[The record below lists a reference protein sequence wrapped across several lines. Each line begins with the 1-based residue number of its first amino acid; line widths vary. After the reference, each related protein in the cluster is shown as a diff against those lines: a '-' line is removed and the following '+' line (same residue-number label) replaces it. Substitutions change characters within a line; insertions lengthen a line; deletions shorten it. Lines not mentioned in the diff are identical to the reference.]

1 LTIPPPGCY
10 DYINRMHIPDGFL
23 DPKISSGL
31 AGVAAVV
38 LAHCLSK
45 VKQTATA
52 VVPLAALAV
61 AGKGARSISLGSR
74 RVMTKFG
81 ESLLMRTATI
91 ASLIFAAQMFN
102 FPIAG
107 GTSGHLIGGVLAV
120 VLVGPFAG
128 TLAIAAVLIVQSLFY
143 ADGGLLALGANII
156 NMAVCGALVSYYV
169 YSWLNKT
176 MPEWL
181 SIMITAWF
189 SVVMAAMACALEIG
203 LSGTASL
210 GVALPAMLKVYSL
223 VGLAEALLTIALINL
238 FRQFMPATENN

>member
-1 LTIPPPGCY
+1 
-10 DYINRMHIPDGFL
+10 MHIPDGFL
-23 DPKISSGL
+23 DPKLSSGLSGL
-31 AGVAAVV
+31 AGLV
-38 LAHCLSK
+38 LAHCLSR
-45 VKQTATA
+45 VKQAVTA
-52 VVPLAALAV
+52 VVPQAALAA

-74 RVMTKFG
+74 RVITKFG
-81 ESLLMRTATI
+81 ESLLLRTAAI

-128 TLAIAAVLIVQSLFY
+128 TLAISAVLVVQSLFY

-156 NMAVCGALVSYYV
+156 NMAVCGALVSYYL
-169 YSWLNKT
+169 YFWLNKT

-189 SVVMAAMACALEIG
+189 SVVLAAAVCALEIG
-203 LSGTASL
+203 FSGTVAL
-210 GVALPAMLKVYSL
+210 GAVLPAMIRVHSII
-223 VGLAEALLTIALINL
+223 GLAEALITIALVNF
-238 FRQFMPATENN
+238 FRPMMSARQG

>member
-1 LTIPPPGCY
+1 
-10 DYINRMHIPDGFL
+10 MHIPDGFL

-31 AGVAAVV
+31 AGLAGLV
-38 LAHCLSK
+38 LAHSLSK
-45 VKQTATA
+45 VKQAATV
-52 VVPLAALAV
+52 VVPKAALAV

-81 ESLLMRTATI
+81 ESLLMRTAAI

-102 FPIAG
+102 FPITG

-128 TLAIAAVLIVQSLFY
+128 TLAIAGVLIVQSLFY

-181 SIMITAWF
+181 SIMITAWL
-189 SVVMAAMACALEIG
+189 SVVMASLICALEIG
-203 LSGTASL
+203 FSGTIAF
-210 GVALPAMLKVYSL
+210 GAVIPAMLKVHAL
-223 VGLAEALLTIALINL
+223 IGLAEAMITLALINL
-238 FRQFMPATENN
+238 FRPMMPASEEKQ

>member
-1 LTIPPPGCY
+1 
-10 DYINRMHIPDGFL
+10 MHIPDGFL

-31 AGVAAVV
+31 AGMAAVV

-45 VKQTATA
+45 VKQAATA
-52 VVPLAALAV
+52 VVPQAALAV

-74 RVMTKFG
+74 RIITKFG
-81 ESLLMRTATI
+81 ESLLMRTAAV

-102 FPIAG
+102 FPITG

-128 TLAIAAVLIVQSLFY
+128 TLAIASVLIVQSLFY

-156 NMAVCGALVSYYV
+156 NMAVCGALVSYYL

-189 SVVMAAMACALEIG
+189 SVVLAAAVCALEIG
-203 LSGTASL
+203 FSGTIAF
-210 GVALPAMLKVYSL
+210 GAVLPAMLKVHA
-223 VGLAEALLTIALINL
+223 VIGLAEALITIALINL
-238 FRQFMPATENN
+238 FRQMMPATDKNP

>member
-1 LTIPPPGCY
+1 
-10 DYINRMHIPDGFL
+10 MHIPDGFL

-31 AGVAAVV
+31 AGMAAVV
-38 LAHCLSK
+38 VAHCLSK
-45 VKQTATA
+45 VKQAATA
-52 VVPLAALAV
+52 VVPQAALAV

-74 RVMTKFG
+74 RIITKFG
-81 ESLLMRTATI
+81 ESLLMRTAAL
-91 ASLIFAAQMFN
+91 ASFIFVAQTFN
-102 FPIAG
+102 FPITG

-128 TLAIAAVLIVQSLFY
+128 TLAIAGVLIVQLLFY
-143 ADGGLLALGANII
+143 GDGGLLALGANII

-189 SVVMAAMACALEIG
+189 SVVMAATACALELG
-203 LSGTASL
+203 FSGTASL
-210 GVALPAMLKVYSL
+210 GMALSAMLKVYSL
-223 VGLAEALLTIALINL
+223 VGLAEALITVALINL
-238 FRQFMPATENN
+238 FRQLMPATEKN

>member
-1 LTIPPPGCY
+1 
-10 DYINRMHIPDGFL
+10 MHIPDGFL

-31 AGVAAVV
+31 AGLAGLV

-45 VKQTATA
+45 VKQAATV
-52 VVPLAALAV
+52 VVPQAALAV

-81 ESLLMRTATI
+81 ESLLMRTASV

-128 TLAIAAVLIVQSLFY
+128 TLAIASVLIVQSLFY

-156 NMAVCGALVSYYV
+156 NMAVCGALVSYYL

-189 SVVMAAMACALEIG
+189 SVVLAAAVCALEIG
-203 LSGTASL
+203 FSGTIAF
-210 GVALPAMLKVYSL
+210 GAVLPAMLKVHA
-223 VGLAEALLTIALINL
+223 VIGLAEALITIALINL
-238 FRQFMPATENN
+238 FRQMMPATDKNQ